1 MTRSTLPAA
10 HPAEELSMISKPDF
24 AAVRL
29 SASELSTIREVY
41 AEIYPVRPLLN
52 RIDEL
57 EAELAAIKAA
67 DWRS

>member
-1 MTRSTLPAA
+1 
-10 HPAEELSMISKPDF
+10 MIDDDNGMDYAPDF

-29 SASELSTIREVY
+29 AASELELIRQVY
-41 AEIYPVRPLLN
+41 AETYPVRSLLN

-67 DWRS
+67 DWR

>member
-1 MTRSTLPAA
+1 MS
-10 HPAEELSMISKPDF
+10 SKPDF

-29 SASELSTIREVY
+29 SASELSMIREVY
-41 AEIYPVRPLLN
+41 AETYPVRPLLN
-52 RIDEL
+52 HIDEL

>member
-1 MTRSTLPAA
+1 MKSMRQHAA
-10 HPAEELSMISKPDF
+10 DVQSMSSKPDF

-29 SASELSTIREVY
+29 SASELSMIREVY
-41 AEIYPVRPLLN
+41 AETYPVRPLLN
-52 RIDEL
+52 HIDEL

>member
-1 MTRSTLPAA
+1 
-10 HPAEELSMISKPDF
+10 MISKPDF